1 MPIRE
6 GMVMAKVEDK
16 IEADIAIKLSD
27 AVTELPVAKKMKV
40 IDLSEVP
47 SCKCRIISRSS
58 LVRSL
63 RYSFPY
69 LLIIALQ
76 KCCKLLSVVDSDI
89 LVKSSN

>member
-40 IDLSEVP
+40 IDLSEG
-47 SCKCRIISRSS
+47 RSIVS
-58 LVRSL
+58 APKDRKVFELHS
-63 RYSFPY
+63 
-69 LLIIALQ
+69 
-76 KCCKLLSVVDSDI
+76 
-89 LVKSSN
+89 KSGRT